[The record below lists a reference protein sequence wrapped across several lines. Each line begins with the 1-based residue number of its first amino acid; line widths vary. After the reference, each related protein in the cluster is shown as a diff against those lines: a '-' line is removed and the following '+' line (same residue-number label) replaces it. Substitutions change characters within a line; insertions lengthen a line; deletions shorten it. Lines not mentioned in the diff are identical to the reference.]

1 VDGSGC
7 FAKGTL
13 GRIPE
18 PPATLTRPMRKA
30 LLTLALLALGLTPS
44 VVHAQSPS
52 ARGAFFRSLLL
63 PGWGHHYAHGGRW
76 GRSGTFFALA
86 DAGLILGAAGA
97 EWRRGSAVDSYR
109 TLASGRA
116 SADIAGKNRTF
127 FLRLAAYR
135 SSDEFLEV
143 SLRNRAWGDI
153 DYVSDP
159 SFQWDWATEADFLE
173 YRDLR
178 EDGESLRRRR
188 TVLIA
193 TLVANRFI
201 AGLSAARSARRGREN
216 AITVALS
223 PGLEAPVVSLGLNF

>member
-1 VDGSGC
+1 
-7 FAKGTL
+7 
-13 GRIPE
+13 
-18 PPATLTRPMRKA
+18 MRKA
-30 LLTLALLALGLTPS
+30 LLTLILLAIGLTP
-44 VVHAQSPS
+44 HAVQAQTPT
-52 ARGAFFRSLLL
+52 ARGAFLRSLVL

-86 DAGLILGAAGA
+86 DAGFILGAGSA
-97 EWRRGSAVDSYR
+97 EWRRGSAVESYR

-116 SADIAGKNRTF
+116 GADIAGKNRTF

-143 SLRNRAWGDI
+143 SLRNRAWGEI
-153 DYVSDP
+153 DYVSNP
-159 SFQWDWATEADFLE
+159 SFQWNWANEADFLE
-173 YRDLR
+173 YRALR

-188 TVLIA
+188 TVLVA

-216 AITVALS
+216 AVVVALS
-223 PGLEAPVVSLGLNF
+223 PGREAPILTLGLNF